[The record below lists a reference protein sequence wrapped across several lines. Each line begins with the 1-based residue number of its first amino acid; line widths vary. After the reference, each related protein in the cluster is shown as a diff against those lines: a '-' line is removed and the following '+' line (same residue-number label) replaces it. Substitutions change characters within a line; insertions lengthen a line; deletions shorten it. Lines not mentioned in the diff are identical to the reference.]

1 VSNFI
6 PAPKL
11 GYHSLTYHS
20 PDSCQKLI
28 HKSSQITVPIPQQ
41 EPKILS
47 LPNELIGAILLES
60 PDVPTAIAMSQTSR
74 IFRDEYTCNEKKI
87 LYRSLLSEMGFGL
100 LTEALVV
107 HIAGKLEYTSKNHRK
122 MVEDHIKRYV
132 RGQSQDLKLGA
143 FSVKDLRDIF
153 LLHRDVQGLATYSH
167 FDLYWRRPV
176 TGRMSP
182 VRTNSSLLKE
192 VCRSIY
198 FLEHFCRLFEV
209 ARATRSVFI
218 HGFSDEEMTDHFL
231 AVVPPSQNEKL
242 LRIQK
247 SVFNNIADWPG
258 TIPNKFHKV
267 VPGGVNL
274 LPYTT
279 VLRWYYDVRSYTTV
293 QSQT

>member
-1 VSNFI
+1 MNNFI

-20 PDSCQKLI
+20 PDSCQKFI
-28 HKSSQITVPIPQQ
+28 HKSSQTTVPISQQ
-41 EPKILS
+41 EPNILS

-60 PDVPTAIAMSQTSR
+60 PGVPTAIATSQISR
-74 IFRDEYTCNEKKI
+74 IFRDEYTYNEKKI

-107 HIAGKLEYTSKNHRK
+107 HIAGKLEHTSKNHRK

-132 RGQSQDLKLGA
+132 RGQFQDLKLGA

-167 FDLYWRRPV
+167 FDVWRRPV
-176 TGRMSP
+176 TGRMPP
-182 VRTNSSLLKE
+182 VGTNSSLLKE

-209 ARATRSVFI
+209 AW
-218 HGFSDEEMTDHFL
+218 D
-231 AVVPPSQNEKL
+231 
-242 LRIQK
+242 QK
-247 SVFNNIADWPG
+247 RV
-258 TIPNKFHKV
+258 HK
-267 VPGGVNL
+267 
-274 LPYTT
+274 
-279 VLRWYYDVRSYTTV
+279 
-293 QSQT
+293 